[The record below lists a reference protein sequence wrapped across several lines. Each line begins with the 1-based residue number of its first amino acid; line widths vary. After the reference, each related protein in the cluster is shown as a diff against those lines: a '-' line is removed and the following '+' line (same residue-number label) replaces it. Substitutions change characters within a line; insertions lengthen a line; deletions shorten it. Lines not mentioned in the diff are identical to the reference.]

1 MNRSMPGRMKRYL
14 LLACFVA
21 VTSASC
27 PTLQKPSEAAD
38 FEFKPAIAISEEYT
52 DNLFETPNNKRT
64 EFITRLQPG
73 FTSRYQTPFWDWNL
87 GYTPEYRR
95 YERNNLSD
103 TFIHNLNARG
113 NIALVENFMFLEL
126 SDIYRQVPL
135 DVARNNTATENSR
148 VTNLTEQNN
157 AVISPYL
164 LWRLKGD
171 NTLKTGYR
179 YTDIRYFDSTGIDNQ
194 EHRAFADLTHAVTA
208 KFSLT
213 AGYAFTRL
221 DSQTSNFNRQDLS
234 GGFRYE
240 YSEKSFV
247 FGQIGNSWQ
256 QFDRG
261 GDANYI
267 FWNAGVTHDFNVLVA
282 TAETRVVPTVDPQS
296 VSTKETSYSGRLEK
310 TLERGLISFS
320 GSYTQ
325 YEYTRTNLIPDRHT
339 LAISA
344 RGRYEVL
351 QSLTAS
357 LTATGERFSR
367 RSAADFPYRFTGVA
381 GLSYA
386 FKDELTLG
394 LTYTYINNLRDPNA
408 GAAAYQ
414 VNNALL
420 ELKKVF

>member
-1 MNRSMPGRMKRYL
+1 MNLSVPDRMKRVL
-14 LLACFVA
+14 LWGNFVA
-21 VTSASC
+21 SAAVAC
-27 PTLQKPSEAAD
+27 LADKPVLAAD
-38 FEFKPAIAISEEYT
+38 TEFRPSIAISEEFT
-52 DNLFETPNNKRT
+52 DNLYELPNNKRT

-73 FTSRYQTPFWDWNL
+73 FTSRYQTAFWDWNL
-87 GYTPEYRR
+87 GYTLEYRR
-95 YERNNLSD
+95 YERNNRSD
-103 TFIHNLNARG
+103 TFFHNLNARG
-113 NIALVENFMFLEL
+113 NIALVENFLFLDV
-126 SDIYRQVPL
+126 SDTYRQVPV

-148 VTNLTEQNN
+148 VANLTEQNN
-157 AVISPYL
+157 AAISPYMI
-164 LWRLKGD
+164 WRLKGD
-171 NTLKTGYR
+171 NTLRTGYR
-179 YTDIRYFDSTGIDNQ
+179 YTDIRYSSSSGIDNQ
-194 EHRAFADLTHAVTA
+194 EHRAFADLTHALSA

-221 DSQTSNFNRQDLS
+221 ESQTSNFNRHDLS

-267 FWNAGVTHDFNVLVA
+267 FWNAGVTHDFNFLVA
-282 TAETRVVPTVDPQS
+282 TAETRVVPTVDPLS

-310 TLERGLISFS
+310 TLERGMITLSS
-320 GSYTQ
+320 SYTE
-325 YEYTRTNLIPDRHT
+325 YENMRTNLIPDRHT
-339 LAISA
+339 LTISFM
-344 RGRYEVL
+344 GRYEVL
-351 QSLTAS
+351 QNLTTS

-386 FKDELTLG
+386 FKDEIILG
-394 LTYTYINNLRDPNA
+394 LTYTYINNLMDPNA

-420 ELKKVF
+420 ELKKAF